1 MGAAELLVPVRKV
14 VLEPKSQEKRGA
26 GASESAA
33 GEAGAGWRAKDEF
46 CYFIW
51 RSHQGSAQWAPADVC
66 VEFSK
71 GKIAKGQ
78 TLHPDSNLY

>member
-1 MGAAELLVPVRKV
+1 MSFFV
-14 VLEPKSQEKRGA
+14 SF
-26 GASESAA
+26 
-33 GEAGAGWRAKDEF
+33 GEATK
-46 CYFIW
+46 
-51 RSHQGSAQWAPADVC
+51 AQRAPADVC